1 MVNIFKKNKK
11 INEDSIKVKNNQIRY
26 KKPKILLI
34 DLEKNISDD
43 LKNSGFNVSD
53 GTLGPCYNVK
63 PKKEYLPIYFD
74 PKLPNLCEQEII
86 CINLKV
92 NNVLDETK
100 ISDNPLEKEQFW
112 GECSDGIIDSR
123 PVIMKSCEKKFER
136 ILNYGGVF
144 IVFASEKTYQK
155 ILFGSKE
162 GYLLDGDK
170 QDLDNWSF
178 LPFFDEGYYT
188 IGTKNDYGEEIFIN
202 PEFKWTSLKRLIES
216 NIKHMD
222 YEVTFKPGNGIKDKW
237 SNLLLNKYGDAVGGI
252 FYPKMGGIVIILP
265 QSSKKK
271 EIIHELI
278 TNIIPSA
285 IPSLFPEFENKSWL
299 HNKEYEFE
307 NVKKYK
313 SDINSVQEEAENKI
327 NELNNK
333 IKEENVKWEF
343 LNNII
348 TETGEKLVENMIKCL
363 EYIGF
368 EKIKDVDKEIE
379 KSSSS
384 SIIKEEDLQICD
396 NSPIL
401 LLEVKGIGGNPTDE
415 DILQV
420 NKYTLRRIK
429 EWNRTDVKGLSVIN
443 LQRGIPPLDRTNFT
457 EKQIKDTKNHEITL
471 INTWN
476 LYTLIRGMVKY
487 QWDGKV
493 IRNLFYTDEGIIDTI
508 PSHYKK
514 IGKITAVIPDKNV
527 IGVRIESNKLIK
539 GDKIGYIKGHEFF
552 ENDITSMQIDGN
564 DIEEGNIGDEIGI
577 TIDSAKNNLK
587 NLDLYKITYD

>member
-1 MVNIFKKNKK
+1 MVNIFKKNKEK
-11 INEDSIKVKNNQIRY
+11 NKDSSKAENDQIKY

-34 DLEKNISDD
+34 DLEKSISDD
-43 LKNSGFNVSD
+43 LKKMGFNVSD
-53 GTLGPCYNVK
+53 GTLGSCYKVK
-63 PKKEYLPIYFD
+63 PKKGYIPIYFD
-74 PKLPNLCEQEII
+74 HELPNLSEQEII
-86 CINLKV
+86 CIDLKI
-92 NNVLDETK
+92 NNVLDEVEAVDK
-100 ISDNPLEKEQFW
+100 PVEKKQFW
-112 GECSDGIIDSR
+112 GECSDGFIDPR
-123 PVIMKSCEKKFER
+123 PVIMKSCEERFKR

-144 IVFASEKTYQK
+144 IVFAAEKIYPE
-155 ILFGSKE
+155 ILLGSKE
-162 GYLLDGDK
+162 GYSLDGSK

-178 LPFFDEGYYT
+178 LPFFDGSYST
-188 IGTKNDYGEEIFIN
+188 IKTKNDYGKEIHVD
-202 PEFKWTSLKRLIES
+202 PEFKGTDLERLLES

-222 YEVTFKPGNGIKDKW
+222 YEITFKSGNGIDQEW
-237 SNLLLNKYGDAVGGI
+237 VTLLLNKYNNDVGGI
-252 FYPKMGGIVIILP
+252 FFPEMGGTVIILP

-278 TNIIPSA
+278 TNIIPSVV
-285 IPSLFPEFENKSWL
+285 PPLFPEFENKSWL
-299 HNKEYEFE
+299 HNIEYEFE

-313 SDINSVQEEAENKI
+313 SDIMSVQVEAENKM

-333 IKEENVKWEF
+333 IKEEHAKWEF

-348 TETGEKLVENMIKCL
+348 TETGEELVKNMIKCL

-368 EKIKDVDKEIE
+368 KKIKDVDKKIE
-379 KSSSS
+379 ESSDSS
-384 SIIKEEDLQICD
+384 RTKEEDLQICD

-429 EWNRTDVKGLSVIN
+429 EWDRTDVKGISVIN
-443 LQRGIPPLDRTNFT
+443 LQRGIPPLDRVKFT
-457 EKQIKDTKNHEITL
+457 EKQIKDAKNHDITL

-476 LYTLIRGMVKY
+476 LYILIRGMIKY

-493 IRNLFYTDEGIIDTI
+493 IRDLFYTDEGIIDNI

-527 IGVRIESNKLIK
+527 IGVRIESKELIK
-539 GDKIGYIKGHEFF
+539 GDKIGYLKGHEFF

-587 NLDLYKITYD
+587 NLDLYKIIFD